1 MSQLL
6 NLLIPC
12 FELLHC
18 INWGIITISPF
29 WTLLSQNLNDC
40 LVFPFLVF
48 AIYGNIFLL
57 KYSGYFVW
65 DLHTLLDRG
74 NLCHSDVWYILC
86 CLLRVFVLSVTWDFC
101 TALLVPCTSK
111 SVCLPYL
118 QAFLFGFGICTLCLF
133 CSCYIL
139 LLFSVFNLSF
149 FSSAFVWF

>member
-1 MSQLL
+1 M
-6 NLLIPC
+6 
-12 FELLHC
+12 HC
-18 INWGIITISPF
+18 VNEGIIKISPF
-29 WTLLSQNLNDC
+29 WTLLFQNLNDC

-86 CLLRVFVLSVTWDFC
+86 CLLRVFVSTVTWDFC

-111 SVCLPYL
+111 LVCLPFL
-118 QAFLFGFGICTLCLF
+118 QPFLFGFGICTLWLF
-133 CSCYIL
+133 AVVTFC
-139 LLFSVFNLSF
+139 LFSVFLACPPF
-149 FSSAFVWF
+149 LQLVCGSSL